1 MSLNTAFHY
10 ITQED
15 YLSGELISP
24 IKHEYINGDV
34 YAMAGAGRNH
44 NILISS
50 LVQKLSNHLDQTPCL
65 VLSSDMK
72 VKADNNFF
80 YPDVLVICNDEQGD
94 DYYTEKPLIIVEVL
108 SKSTRQRDKTT
119 KLACYKT
126 LASLQ
131 EYLLIEQ
138 DFVEISLYRRA
149 NNWQVEY
156 YYLGDTIHF
165 NSIDLNL
172 SVADIY
178 ARVNNEDM
186 RDYLAQLATTENTSQ
201 L

>member
-1 MSLNTAFHY
+1 MSLNTANQY
-10 ITQED
+10 ISQED
-15 YLSGELISP
+15 YLTDELISEF
-24 IKHEYINGDV
+24 KREYING
-34 YAMAGAGRNH
+34 YLYPMADSTVNH
-44 NILISS
+44 NRLMVNVS
-50 LVQKLSNHLDQTPCL
+50 VACGNHLHKTNCDVFHL
-65 VLSSDMK
+65 GFK
-72 VKADNNFF
+72 VKANNNFF

-119 KLACYKT
+119 KLDCYKT

-165 NSIDLNL
+165 NSIDLTL
-172 SVADIY
+172 AIADIY

-186 RDYLAQLATTENTSQ
+186 RDYLSKLATTENTNP